1 MYAVIK
7 TGGKQYRVAAGDK
20 IKVETLPA
28 DVGAQI
34 TLSDVL
40 MVSANDQIKIG
51 TPMLSGATVSATV
64 VSTGR
69 GDKVRIFK
77 MRRRK
82 HYQKHQGHRQNF
94 SELFITAISDGSGN
108 TVLAQA
114 APVIITKADDLTR
127 IEGIGPK
134 IAAVLASNGITTFV
148 QLAKT
153 DPAAAEDMLK
163 KSGGRFNMAR
173 PATWPQQ
180 AQLAADGNFD
190 ALKKLQDELH
200 GGVKK

>member
-28 DVGAQI
+28 DVGATI

-40 MVSANDQIKIG
+40 MVAANDQIKVG

-64 VSTGR
+64 ISTGR

-94 SELFITAISDGSGN
+94 SELFITSITDGAGN
-108 TVLAQA
+108 TVAAQA
-114 APVIITKADDLTR
+114 APVVKFKADDLTL

-134 IAAVLASNGITTFV
+134 IATVLTNNGITTFA
-148 QLAKT
+148 QLAKA
-153 DPAAAEDMLK
+153 DPAAIEDMLK
-163 KSGGRFNMAR
+163 QSGGRFNMAQ
-173 PATWPQQ
+173 PKTWPQQ
-180 AQLAADGNFD
+180 AELAAADNFD